1 MTGAPIE
8 NHLVLLGPMGVG
20 KTTIGRLLAAALD
33 RPFLDSDTEI
43 EQATGRTSR
52 QIAATE
58 GVAELHR
65 IEAGMFLDAVASPVA
80 GVIAAAASVVDDET
94 CLAALA
100 AQTCVLLEAPDPVL
114 ADRTNDPGHRRPAG
128 TEERAALLRRRK
140 DMWRELSGVVVDT
153 SPTDPANVV
162 SEILEGLGLR

>member
-1 MTGAPIE
+1 VPKNPAVTNLI
-8 NHLVLLGPMGVG
+8 LLGPMGVG

-43 EQATGRTSR
+43 EQATGRTSQ

-65 IEAGMFLDAVASPVA
+65 IEAGMLLDALESPAV
-80 GVIAAAASVVDDET
+80 GVIAAAASVVDDKT

-114 ADRTNDPGHRRPAG
+114 ADRTNDPGHRRPTG
-128 TEERAALLRRRK
+128 HEERAALSRRRA

-153 SPTDPANVV
+153 SQTDPANVV
-162 SEILEGLGLR
+162 AVILEGLGLR